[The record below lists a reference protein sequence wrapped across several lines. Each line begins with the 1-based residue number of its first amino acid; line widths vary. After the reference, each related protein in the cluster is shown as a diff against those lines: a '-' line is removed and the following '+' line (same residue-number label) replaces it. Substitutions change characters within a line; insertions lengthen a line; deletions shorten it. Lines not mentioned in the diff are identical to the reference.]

1 MAILEIF
8 YNDKTIDAIP
18 LRIGET
24 CMIGRDTANEVVIDE
39 RTVSF
44 HHGKIESHADGFL
57 LVDLNSE
64 NGTFVNGKM
73 INSVWLNDGDTITV
87 GNHTLI
93 FSNPIR
99 IKIPEKLQGS
109 INETIPMEV
118 EKIKNIILQK
128 ELNRL
133 NSKISDSMVIVL
145 LHDQKKS
152 LPLVEKPISLG
163 KAQTND
169 IVVKDLWVGKKAG
182 IIEKQADGWYFR
194 YVEGFLKPRVNGDF
208 AKKPV
213 KLKEFD
219 IISLGKTRMQ
229 VMIK

>member
-1 MAILEIF
+1 MAIIKIL
-8 YNDKTIDAIP
+8 YNDNKIDAIP
-18 LRIGET
+18 LCIGET
-24 CMIGRDTANEVVIDE
+24 CMIGRDAANEVVIDDL
-39 RTVSF
+39 TVSF

-73 INSVWLNDGDTITV
+73 INSVWLNDGDTINV

-93 FSNPIR
+93 FLNPMR

-109 INETIPMEV
+109 INETIPMET
-118 EKIKNIILQK
+118 EKIKNIELQK
-128 ELNRL
+128 GLNRS

-145 LHDQKKS
+145 LHDQMKS
-152 LPLVEKPISLG
+152 LPLMGKPISIG

-169 IVVKDLWVGKKAG
+169 IVAKDLWVGKKAG
-182 IIEKQADGWYFR
+182 IIEKLADGWYFR
-194 YVEGFLKPRVNGDF
+194 YVGGFLRPRVNGDF
-208 AKKPV
+208 SKKPV